1 MTFACKDIGIRKSKF
16 FVAKTEILHSPKKLA
31 YPKNKIYKSVGL

>member
-1 MTFACKDIGIRKSKF
+1 MKFACKDMGIRKSE
-16 FVAKTEILHSPKKLA
+16 FVAKTEILNSPKKLA